1 MIFSEEFM
9 NLVLLF
15 FLIISG
21 PIPKFLIHLS
31 LSIWAI
37 IHITDFCYESQG
49 VPGIP
54 ALLPYLEVI
63 KNSKI
68 ELMYI
73 KNTIEFILLV
83 LSIPFIFIK
92 QAALILPV
100 FLYQYIKLKYAAS
113 LFTKGIIH
121 STISYIEILPVLGQ
135 IIGLFRRLGF
145 IE

>member
-1 MIFSEEFM
+1 MIFSEEVM

-49 VPGIP
+49 FRGIP

-68 ELMYI
+68 ELVYL
-73 KNTIEFILLV
+73 KSTIEFTLLIF
-83 LSIPFIFIK
+83 SIPFIFIK

-100 FLYQYIKLKYAAS
+100 FLYQYFKLKYAAS

-121 STISYIEILPVLGQ
+121 SALSYFEMLPVLG
-135 IIGLFRRLGF
+135 
-145 IE
+145 

>member
-1 MIFSEEFM
+1 MIFSEECM

-21 PIPKFLIHLS
+21 PIPKFLIHVS

-49 VPGIP
+49 VTGMSD
-54 ALLPYLEVI
+54 LLPYLEVI

-68 ELMYI
+68 ELVYL
-73 KNTIEFILLV
+73 KNTIEFTLLV
-83 LSIPFIFIK
+83 LSIPFILIK

-113 LFTKGIIH
+113 LFTKGVTH
-121 STISYIEILPVLGQ
+121 SVLSYLEMLPVLGQ
-135 IIGLFRRLGF
+135 IIGLFKRFGF
-145 IE
+145 I